1 MKTTQF
7 LLSIWLCLAIGLPL
21 TVTNSIVSASVI
33 AQANQNERQAEAD
46 KLKQAGID
54 LRDRG
59 NFSAAL
65 VKFQQALAIYQE
77 LGDRVSQGRMLRR
90 ICVVTSRQGKIKT
103 ALDFCQQSLAIAKAV
118 DDREGLG
125 NTLNEIG
132 SIYRK
137 IGKYQ
142 QATEFF
148 LQAIAIFRELKFQ
161 DSESAVLNNLAGTYE
176 SLGQYA
182 KALET
187 FQQALALSRVSKDR
201 LNEGRILAGI
211 GLIYRN
217 RAEYDR
223 ALTFFQQSQKIAEE
237 IDDRAGL
244 GAALE
249 NIGQVQLKLDNYD
262 LALTYFAKA
271 GQIFSQIG
279 DRIGSELNF
288 NNQGVAY
295 ESLGKYAKAL
305 EAFNNALKIDRE
317 IGNRTQEGTTLGNIG
332 TIYQVLG
339 QYQLALKYY
348 QSSLEIVQDIGDK
361 DGEGTTLNNMGI
373 IYHRLKQYDEAK
385 SYHERALAIH
395 QSIGNRSGES
405 SSLNSLA
412 ETYYSLGQYS
422 LALTYHNKAL
432 IIAKAIGDRS
442 SEAGFLIN
450 IGNDYL
456 NTGELEKSLTFYR
469 NATEI
474 ARQIKFREFEGIAL
488 SSQGKVLDKL
498 NRLPEAEAQLRAS
511 IDVWESLRVGLI
523 DKDKISFS
531 DRIRFTYNLL
541 QKVLIKQN
549 KSQAALEIAERGRA
563 RVLAELLA
571 SKIPTVNSAT
581 SQKIRQAPNLS
592 KIQQIARA
600 QKATLVEYSTIDDR
614 ILIWVIKPTGQ
625 ITFHQTQLPPKTTL
639 KDLIVATRDGIGANR
654 SARTKDDTPNPTGG
668 DLKQLHQ
675 LLIAPIV
682 KDLPT
687 KPEDRVIILPQ
698 NELFLVPFAALQD
711 AQDKYFIQQHTLTIA
726 PSIQVL
732 ALTETK
738 SNRLSKTPPLVVG
751 NPIMPLFGGTQLAN
765 LPGSE
770 AEAKG
775 IGTILK
781 VAPLIGAQA
790 DKQQVIALMKTAP
803 IIHLATHGLLDTIKG
818 DIPGA
823 IALTNGFLTSGEI
836 FDMQLSAN
844 LVVLSACDTGR
855 GDLTGEGVVGL
866 SRSLSVAG
874 VPSVIVS
881 LWEVNDEATK
891 ALMEEFYRNLQLKKL
906 PKAQALRQAMLTTM
920 VDYPNPNFWSA
931 FMLVGEG
938 R

>member
-7 LLSIWLCLAIGLPL
+7 LLSIGLCLAIGLPL
-21 TVTNSIVSASVI
+21 TITNSIAILPAI
-33 AQANQNERQAEAD
+33 AQANNSNRQAAE
-46 KLKQAGID
+46 KLNQEGLNLAEQ
-54 LRDRG
+54 G
-59 NFSAAL
+59 NFPAAL
-65 VKFQQALAIYQE
+65 VKYQQALAAYKAIGDRLNEGTVLGNICLVNYYQGQPDLALDVCQQSLKIAQEISDREGISINFNTIALIYQGTGKYPQAIDYFQQALAI
-77 LGDRVSQGRMLRR
+77 V
-90 ICVVTSRQGKIKT
+90 
-103 ALDFCQQSLAIAKAV
+103 
-118 DDREGLG
+118 
-125 NTLNEIG
+125 
-132 SIYRK
+132 
-137 IGKYQ
+137 
-142 QATEFF
+142 
-148 LQAIAIFRELKFQ
+148 RELKDRSREATILYNLGFVYNSQ
-161 DSESAVLNNLAGTYE
+161 AKYPQALELYEQALKLSQVVGDRSQQGLVLSAMGLVYQIQGDYAR
-176 SLGQYA
+176 SLG
-182 KALET
+182 L
-187 FQQALALSRVSKDR
+187 FQQA
-201 LNEGRILAGI
+201 
-211 GLIYRN
+211 
-217 RAEYDR
+217 
-223 ALTFFQQSQKIAEE
+223 QKIAIETK
-237 IDDRAGL
+237 DRAGL
-244 GAALE
+244 GAALG
-249 NIGQVQLKLDNYD
+249 NIGQTYVYLADYPQAIKYFGQSIEIFRSLNYLSQVGVNLNNQGNAYSRSGQYSKALLSLNDALKIYQSTNNRAEEATTRANIAIVYQSLGQYD
-262 LALTYFAKA
+262 LALKF
-271 GQIFSQIG
+271 
-279 DRIGSELNF
+279 
-288 NNQGVAY
+288 Y
-295 ESLGKYAKAL
+295 ESSLSIAKSLGNK
-305 EAFNNALKIDRE
+305 N
-317 IGNRTQEGTTLGNIG
+317 TEGIVLGNIG
-332 TIYQVLG
+332 TIHNITG
-339 QYQLALKYY
+339 QFSQAQTYHQQALLIH
-348 QSSLEIVQDIGDK
+348 QATGNREQ
-361 DGEGTTLNNMGI
+361 EGTTINN
-373 IYHRLKQYDEAK
+373 
-385 SYHERALAIH
+385 
-395 QSIGNRSGES
+395 
-405 SSLNSLA
+405 LA
-412 ETYYSLGQYS
+412 EDYYQLKQYS
-422 LALTYHNKAL
+422 LALSTHLQAL
-432 IIAKAIGDRS
+432 KIAEEIGDR
-442 SEAGFLIN
+442 AGAAAILNN
-450 IGNDYL
+450 IGKDYAAID
-456 NTGELEKSLTFYR
+456 EIEKSLTYYR
-469 NATEI
+469 NAAQLARTIKYREI
-474 ARQIKFREFEGIAL
+474 EGIAL
-488 SSQGKVLDKL
+488 SNQGKALYRLD
-498 NRLPEAEAQLRAS
+498 RLAAAEVPLRAA
-511 IDVWESLRVGLI
+511 IDLWESMGVGLV
-523 DKDKISFS
+523 DKDKISLQ
-531 DRIRFTYNLL
+531 DRIKFTYDLL
-541 QKVLIKQN
+541 QKVLVEQTKT
-549 KSQAALEIAERGRA
+549 QAALEVAERGRA

-571 SKIPTVNSAT
+571 SKITTINSAAR
-581 SQKIRQAPNLS
+581 QKIKQAPNLL

-600 QKATLVEYSTIDDR
+600 QKATLVEYSTIDER

-625 ITFHQTQLPPKTTL
+625 ITFHQTRLPPKTTL

-654 SARTKDDTPNPTGG
+654 GARTKDDTPNPTGG

-687 KPEDRVIILPQ
+687 KPEERVIILPQ

-711 AQDKYFIQQHTLTIA
+711 AQDKYLIQQHTITIA

-751 NPIMPLFGGTQLAN
+751 NPIMPSFGGTQLAN

-781 VAPLIGAQA
+781 VTPLIGAQA

-803 IIHLATHGLLDTIKG
+803 IVHLATHGLLDTIKG

>member
-1 MKTTQF
+1 MNY
-7 LLSIWLCLAIGLPL
+7 SRAWLAILVSLTIGCPL
-21 TVTNSIVSASVI
+21 ILNSSI
-33 AQANQNERQAEAD
+33 AISPALAQLNNSNRQAAE
-46 KLKQAGID
+46 KLNQEGLNLAEQGD
-54 LRDRG
+54 
-59 NFSAAL
+59 FPAAL
-65 VKFQQALAIYQE
+65 VKYQQALAVYKSV
-77 LGDRVSQGRMLRR
+77 G
-90 ICVVTSRQGKIKT
+90 
-103 ALDFCQQSLAIAKAV
+103 
-118 DDREGLG
+118 
-125 NTLNEIG
+125 
-132 SIYRK
+132 
-137 IGKYQ
+137 
-142 QATEFF
+142 
-148 LQAIAIFRELKFQ
+148 
-161 DSESAVLNNLAGTYE
+161 
-176 SLGQYA
+176 
-182 KALET
+182 
-187 FQQALALSRVSKDR
+187 DR
-201 LNEGRILAGI
+201 LNEGTVLGNICLANYYRGQIDLALDICQQSLRIAQDLRDRQGMVTNFNSIALIYQSTGKYPQAIDYFQQTLVIVRELKDRKSEGTILYNIGFVYNSQAKYSQALELYEQALEISKAVGDRSGEGLVLSAI
-211 GLIYRN
+211 GLVYQVKGEYRRALELFQQAEKIAQEIKDRVGLGVALGNIGQTYVYLADYQQAIKYFERSIKIFRSLNYLAQVGINLNNQGNTYNFIGQYSKALIAFEKALEIYRSTHN
-217 RAEYDR
+217 RAEEATTLLNIGKVYQFLGQYPRSLKYYQSVLEIAQNLGNKNIEGIVTSSIGGIYNQLQQYGEAQKYHERALLIHQATGNQLEISTTLNNLAADYSGLQQYDR
-223 ALTFFQQSQKIAEE
+223 ALTTRIQALKIKEK
-237 IDDRAGL
+237 IGDRAGM
-244 GAALE
+244 A
-249 NIGQVQLKLDNYD
+249 
-262 LALTYFAKA
+262 
-271 GQIFSQIG
+271 QI
-279 DRIGSELNF
+279 LN
-288 NNQGVAY
+288 
-295 ESLGKYAKAL
+295 
-305 EAFNNALKIDRE
+305 
-317 IGNRTQEGTTLGNIG
+317 
-332 TIYQVLG
+332 
-339 QYQLALKYY
+339 
-348 QSSLEIVQDIGDK
+348 
-361 DGEGTTLNNMGI
+361 
-373 IYHRLKQYDEAK
+373 
-385 SYHERALAIH
+385 
-395 QSIGNRSGES
+395 
-405 SSLNSLA
+405 
-412 ETYYSLGQYS
+412 
-422 LALTYHNKAL
+422 
-432 IIAKAIGDRS
+432 
-442 SEAGFLIN
+442 N
-450 IGNDYL
+450 IGNDYSWL
-456 NTGELEKSLTFYR
+456 GEVEKSLSYYR

-474 ARQIKFREFEGIAL
+474 AHQINYREIESIAL
-488 SSQGKVLDKL
+488 TNQGRALYKLD
-498 NRLPEAEAQLRAS
+498 RLAAAEVPLHSA
-511 IDVWESLRVGLI
+511 IEIWESLRSGLI
-523 DKDKISFS
+523 DKDKISLQ
-531 DRIRFTYNLL
+531 DRIKSTYDLL
-541 QKVLIKQN
+541 QKVLIEQN
-549 KSQAALEIAERGRA
+549 KTQAALEIAERGRA

-571 SKIPTVNSAT
+571 SKVTTINSAA

-625 ITFHQTQLPPKTTL
+625 ITFHQTKLPPKTTL
-639 KDLIVATRDGIGANR
+639 KDLVVATRDGIGANR
-654 SARTKDDTPNPTGG
+654 GRRSKDDTSNPTGG

-711 AQDKYFIQQHTLTIA
+711 AQDRYLIQQHTITIA

-738 SNRLSKTPPLVVG
+738 SDRLSKTPPLVVG

-803 IIHLATHGLLDTIKG
+803 IVHLATHGLLDTIKG

-906 PKAQALRQAMLTTM
+906 SKAQALRQAMLTTM

-931 FMLVGEG
+931 FMLVGAG
-938 R
+938 N